1 MGTAV
6 TILIAVFT
14 LLLGIIGYYIVRENN
29 RQGERHR
36 EQKETN
42 TQLYSMIGNFNDS
55 VGTLNTTMQV
65 IQKELVDHQ
74 TVCEYKFVKK

>member
-29 RQGERHR
+29 RQDERHR